1 MPRSSIDAP
10 VTAKRWP
17 APAGLGLAAAGL
29 LWAAA
34 LLVPGLAAAQIGPGR
49 LVDLVELNDHDDQ
62 ADIVVQFNCSL
73 RYLTHLPASEG
84 KELRVQMQPQGD
96 CRVSPGMQVGGELP
110 PVSGG
115 GNILG
120 AVRVDSDVLGQATL
134 VFSFAKSERYVIA
147 QGVDTRSIRIRL
159 IDRAR
164 GRGKVF
170 IGEPSEP
177 VNSYAV
183 NLESQP
189 KEFDP
194 RVVEQ
199 ARQRVNGPVFVGE
212 AMVDG
217 QSWFRLRAG
226 PFDKRADAERVLAAV
241 AGDYPRAW
249 LAIGDDSVTTSGVAR
264 EVLPTVERIGSD
276 KALDPAALA
285 KLVADARGAMSARD
299 FTKAIT
305 LLTRIQRQPEFA
317 QRAAMQE
324 LLGLARERSS
334 QLAHAKAEYE
344 EYLRRYPAGDAAER
358 VTRRLQVLRAA
369 STQARAG
376 SGNGIAGSG
385 GWSLSGGFG
394 QMFRYDG
401 TTVNN
406 TLSSTTTTTTTSGLT
421 NDQTQKQ
428 NALYNDVDLLAR
440 HRGERYDFMSRV
452 SAGYSKNFGGSA
464 ATSGADSAT
473 RVTVASM
480 ELADRQWGLLARVG
494 RQSRNG
500 DGVLGTFDG
509 VFASWQALRSLGLNV
524 AAGYPVETTTA
535 GTKSGRQF
543 WAVSIPYTPPGAHW
557 DASVFY
563 TQQKFD
569 GLKDRT
575 ATGAEARILLPKA
588 SVMALVDYDIY
599 FKSLNAAALLGTMQ
613 LPARWNL
620 SFDAEKRNAPVIG
633 LRSALIGQPV
643 ITITEMQ
650 QVFTNDEIHQLAVD
664 RTAISTNYSLTA
676 TRPIGQRYQFA
687 MTVGASQIGATVAS
701 GGVPA
706 QPATGLN
713 IAWQTQIY
721 GSSIW
726 HEGDFSVLS
735 LAYSDTE
742 SGKIA
747 SIGATSRMPIGGAWR
762 LGPRLSIDHRQLASD
777 GSKELSFVPSAL
789 LDYQRGR
796 RLLQFEVGGQLGKRD
811 SSVQTQNT
819 KRYYVSLAYRIGF

>member
-1 MPRSSIDAP
+1 MR
-10 VTAKRWP
+10 TLAK
-17 APAGLGLAAAGL
+17 AGL
-29 LWAAA
+29 LCVAA
-34 LLVPGLAAAQIGPGR
+34 LLWAVPAAAQVGPGR
-49 LVDLVELNDHDDQ
+49 FVDLVELNDHDDQ
-62 ADIVVQFNCSL
+62 ADIIVQFTCSL
-73 RYLTHLPASEG
+73 RYLTHQPATEG
-84 KELRVQMQPQGD
+84 KELRIQLQPQGD
-96 CRVSPGMQVGGELP
+96 CRVMPGSPIAGELP

-115 GNILG
+115 GNILD
-120 AVRVDSDVLGQATL
+120 AVRIDSDVPGQATL
-134 VFSFAKSERYVIA
+134 VFSFRKSEHYVIA
-147 QGVDTRSIRIRL
+147 QGVDTRSFRLRL

-164 GRGKVF
+164 GRGKVLV
-170 IGEPSEP
+170 GEPEGP
-177 VNSYAV
+177 VTSYAV

-189 KEFDP
+189 KDFDP

-199 ARQRVNGPVFVGE
+199 ARQRVNGQVFVGQ
-212 AMVDG
+212 AVVDG
-217 QSWFRLRAG
+217 QTWFRLRAG
-226 PFDKRADAERVLAAV
+226 PFDKRSDAERVLAAV
-241 AGDYPRAW
+241 SGDYPRAW
-249 LAIGDDSVTTSGVAR
+249 LAIGDDSATTSGVPA
-264 EVLPTVERIGSD
+264 EVLPSVERIASD

-285 KLVADARGAMSARD
+285 KLLADAKAGMNARD
-299 FTKAIT
+299 YPKAIT
-305 LLTRIQRQPEFA
+305 FLTRIQRQPEFP

-324 LLGLARERSS
+324 LLGLARERSG

-344 EYLRRYPAGDAAER
+344 EYLRRYPTGEAADR
-358 VTRRLQVLRAA
+358 VARRLQVLRAA
-369 STQARAG
+369 SLQGRTG
-376 SGNGIAGSG
+376 TGGGDGGTGGWNISG
-385 GWSLSGGFG
+385 GVG
-394 QMFRYDG
+394 QMYRYDG

-406 TLSSTTTTTTTSGLT
+406 TANGSTLT
-421 NDQTQKQ
+421 NVPTADQRLSQ
-428 NALYNDVDLLAR
+428 NALYNDADLLAR

-452 SAGYSKNFGGSA
+452 SAGYSRNFGAASSLAGSN
-464 ATSGADSAT
+464 SAT
-473 RVTVASM
+473 RVTVASV

-543 WAVSIPYTPPGAHW
+543 WAVSVPYTPPGAHW

-575 ATGAEARILLPKA
+575 ATGAEARVLFPKA
-588 SVMALVDYDIY
+588 SVTALVDYDIY
-599 FKSLNAAALLGTMQ
+599 FKSLNAAALLGTVQ

-620 SFDAEKRNAPVIG
+620 SFDAEKRNAPIVG

-643 ITITEMQ
+643 TTISELR
-650 QVFTNDEIHQLAVD
+650 QVFTNDEIHQFAID
-664 RTAISTNYSLTA
+664 RTAVSTNYSITA
-676 TRPIGQRYQFA
+676 TRPVGQRFQLA
-687 MTVGASQIGATVAS
+687 MTVGASEIGATPAS

-713 IAWQTQIY
+713 VAWQAQIY

-726 HEGDFSVLS
+726 REGDFSVLS
-735 LAYSDTE
+735 AAYSDTE
-742 SGKIA
+742 TGKIA

-762 LGPRLSIDHRQLASD
+762 LGPRLTIDHRQLASD
-777 GSKELSFVPSAL
+777 GSKELSLVPSAL

-796 RLLQFEVGGQLGKRD
+796 KLLQLEIGGQIGKRD
-811 SSVQTQNT
+811 NQVQTQNT

>member
-1 MPRSSIDAP
+1 MPRSSTDP
-10 VTAKRWP
+10 GLQPTRRCRG
-17 APAGLGLAAAGL
+17 AGPLLAAGGLLMATGL
-29 LWAAA
+29 LWPAY
-34 LLVPGLAAAQIGPGR
+34 AAAQVAGGR
-49 LVDLVELNDHDDQ
+49 LVDLVELDDHDDQ
-62 ADIVVQFNCSL
+62 ADIIVQFTCSL

-84 KELRVQMQPQGD
+84 RELRIQLQPQGD
-96 CRVSPGMQVGGELP
+96 CRISPGSQVPGELP

-115 GNILG
+115 GNILS
-120 AVRVDSDVLGQATL
+120 AVRLDSDVPGQATL
-134 VFSFAKSERYVIA
+134 VLSFAKSEHYVLA
-147 QGVDTRSIRIRL
+147 QGVDTRSIRLRL

-194 RVVEQ
+194 RVLEQ
-199 ARQRVNGPVFVGE
+199 ARARVNGPVFVGQ
-212 AMVDG
+212 ALVDG
-217 QSWFRLRAG
+217 QTWFRLRAG
-226 PFDKRADAERVLAAV
+226 PFDKRSDAERVLAAV
-241 AGDYPRAW
+241 TGDYPRAW
-249 LAIGDDSVTTSGVAR
+249 LAIGDDSVTTSGVAP
-264 EVLPTVERIGSD
+264 EVLPTVEHIGSD
-276 KALDPAALA
+276 KALEPAVLA
-285 KLVADARGAMSARD
+285 KLVADARAAMNARD
-299 FTKAIT
+299 YPKAIT
-305 LLTRIQRQPEFA
+305 LLTRLQRQPEFA
-317 QRAAMQE
+317 QRAPMQE

-344 EYLRRYPAGDAAER
+344 EYLRRYPAGEAAER

-369 STQARAG
+369 STQARTG
-376 SGNGIAGSG
+376 SGNGSGATG
-385 GWSLSGGFG
+385 GWNISGGFG
-394 QMFRYDG
+394 QMYRYDG

-406 TLSSTTTTTTTSGLT
+406 TLAAGTTTTQVPTD
-421 NDQTQKQ
+421 NQTQRQ
-428 NALYNDVDLLAR
+428 NALYNDADMLAR
-440 HRGERYDFMSRV
+440 HRGERYDFMGRV
-452 SAGYSKNFGGSA
+452 SAGYSRNFGGSS
-464 ATSGADSAT
+464 ATAGADSAT

-509 VFASWQALRSLGLNV
+509 LFASWQALRSIGINV

-535 GTKSGRQF
+535 GAQSGRRF
-543 WAVSIPYTPPGAHW
+543 WAVSVPYTPPGAHW

-575 ATGAEARILLPKA
+575 ATGAEARVLLPKA
-588 SVMALVDYDIY
+588 SFTALVDYDVY

-620 SFDAEKRNAPVIG
+620 SFDAEKRNAPIIG

-643 ITITEMQ
+643 TTITEMQ
-650 QVFTNDEIHQLAVD
+650 QVFTDEEIHQLAID
-664 RTAISTNYSLTA
+664 RTAVSTNYSITA
-676 TRPIGQRYQFA
+676 TRPLGQRFQLA
-687 MTVGASQIGATVAS
+687 MTVGASQIGATPAS

-706 QPATGLN
+706 QPATGMNL
-713 IAWQTQIY
+713 AWQTQIY
-721 GSSIW
+721 GSSLW

-742 SGKIA
+742 TGKIT

-777 GSKELSFVPSAL
+777 GSTELSFVPSAL

-796 RLLQFEVGGQLGKRD
+796 RLLQFEVGGQIGKRD
-811 SSVQTQNT
+811 SQIQTQNT

>member
-1 MPRSSIDAP
+1 M
-10 VTAKRWP
+10 
-17 APAGLGLAAAGL
+17 AAGGLLCAAVL
-29 LWAAA
+29 LW
-34 LLVPGLAAAQIGPGR
+34 PTLAMAQAGPGR

-62 ADIVVQFNCSL
+62 ADIIVQFTCSL

-84 KELRVQMQPQGD
+84 RELRVQLQPQGD
-96 CRVSPGMQVGGELP
+96 CGISPGAPVPGELP

-115 GNILG
+115 GKILS

-134 VFSFAKSERYVIA
+134 VFSFGKSEHYVLA
-147 QGVDTRSIRIRL
+147 QGVDTRSIRLRL

-164 GRGKVF
+164 GRGKVLL
-170 IGEPSEP
+170 GEPSEP

-189 KEFDP
+189 KDFDP

-199 ARQRVNGPVFVGE
+199 ARQRVNGPVFVGQ
-212 AMVDG
+212 ALVDG
-217 QSWFRLRAG
+217 QTWFRLRAG

-241 AGDYPRAW
+241 SGDYPRAW
-249 LAIGDDSVTTSGVAR
+249 LAIGDDSVTTSGVAP
-264 EVLPTVERIGSD
+264 EVLPAVERIGSD
-276 KALDPAALA
+276 KPLDPAVLA
-285 KLVADARGAMSARD
+285 KLVADARAAMNARD
-299 FTKAIT
+299 YPKAIT
-305 LLTRIQRQPEFA
+305 LLTRIQRQPEFPL
-317 QRAAMQE
+317 RAPMQE

-344 EYLRRYPAGDAAER
+344 EYLRRYPAGEAAER

-369 STQARAG
+369 STQARTG
-376 SGNGIAGSG
+376 SGNGSGATG
-385 GWSLSGGFG
+385 GWNLSGGFG

-406 TLSSTTTTTTTSGLT
+406 TLSSTATTTTTGLN

-464 ATSGADSAT
+464 ATSGADAAT
-473 RVTVASM
+473 RVTVASV

-494 RQSRNG
+494 RQSRNS

-509 VFASWQALRSLGLNV
+509 LFASWQALRSLGINV

-535 GTKSGRQF
+535 GAKTGRQF
-543 WAVSIPYTPPGAHW
+543 WAVSVPYTPPGAHW

-575 ATGAEARILLPKA
+575 ATGAEARVLLPKA
-588 SVMALVDYDIY
+588 SLTALVDYDIY

-620 SFDAEKRNAPVIG
+620 SFDAEKRNAPIIS

-643 ITITEMQ
+643 STITEMQ
-650 QVFTNDEIHQLAVD
+650 QVFTNDEIHQLAID
-664 RTAISTNYSLTA
+664 RTAISTNYSVTA
-676 TRPIGQRYQFA
+676 TRPLGQRFQLA
-687 MTVGASQIGATVAS
+687 MTVGASQIGATPPS
-701 GGVPA
+701 GGVPG
-706 QPATGLN
+706 QPATGMNL
-713 IAWQTQIY
+713 AWQTQLY

-735 LAYSDTE
+735 VAYSDTE
-742 SGKIA
+742 TGKIA

-762 LGPRLSIDHRQLASD
+762 LGPRLTIDHRQLASD
-777 GSKELSFVPSAL
+777 GSTELDFVPSAL

-811 SSVQTQNT
+811 SSIQTQNT